1 MARDVVRLREVEH
14 DEVSIHTKLELA
26 AFFLAALRARAA
38 DRRHHERGLCRD
50 GGRVAG
56 FALGHQ
62 RRGLDLLKEV
72 VVVVGCDRVGAEAD
86 VHAGLHHA
94 HYIGTAGS
102 KLQIADRA
110 VRGGDVPLGEQA
122 HILLR
127 QPDAVRRDGGYVE
140 KMMAVEQL
148 RGRQPV
154 FFDALVMLALRL
166 GEVHLH
172 AELFIDGKLA
182 QRVPQ
187 LIGRCIFRVD
197 GRLNFDAPIVIALP
211 LVAQGDQLL
220 TGGEFFKVKVVA
232 EEHRHA
238 ARNIRLDPALGHGLA
253 DRVAVIVHVGHRRHT
268 EAQTLRDRQLRRR
281 LDRAVVQ
288 MGLAREDIVV
298 QPFLQFEVVRVAA
311 QNRHRQMGVAVD
323 QARHEHHAAAVDD
336 GLRLLLGRFF
346 PEIADLSVR
355 HAEKAVR
362 PDRHAVV
369 HGDDGNMGE

>member
-1 MARDVVRLREVEH
+1 
-14 DEVSIHTKLELA
+14 
-26 AFFLAALRARAA
+26 
-38 DRRHHERGLCRD
+38 
-50 GGRVAG
+50 
-56 FALGHQ
+56 
-62 RRGLDLLKEV
+62 
-72 VVVVGCDRVGAEAD
+72 
-86 VHAGLHHA
+86 
-94 HYIGTAGS
+94 
-102 KLQIADRA
+102 
-110 VRGGDVPLGEQA
+110 
-122 HILLR
+122 
-127 QPDAVRRDGGYVE
+127 
-140 KMMAVEQL
+140 
-148 RGRQPV
+148 
-154 FFDALVMLALRL
+154 MLALRL

-220 TGGEFFKVKVVA
+220 AGREFFKVKVVA
-232 EEHRHA
+232 EEHGHS

-253 DRVAVIVHVGHRRHT
+253 DRVAVIVHVGHRRHA

-288 MGLAREDIVV
+288 MGLAREDVVV
-298 QPFLQFEVVRVAA
+298 QPFLQFQVVSIAAQNGHRQVRVA
-311 QNRHRQMGVAVD
+311 VD
-323 QARHEHHAAAVDD
+323 EARHEHHAAAVDD

-362 PDRHAVV
+362 PDGHPVV
-369 HGDDGNMGE
+369 HRDDGNMGE

>member
-38 DRRHHERGLCRD
+38 DRRHHQRGLCRD

-72 VVVVGCDRVGAEAD
+72 VVVVGCDGVGAEAD

-94 HYIGTAGS
+94 HHIGTAGS

-148 RGRQPV
+148 RGREAV

-172 AELFIDGKLA
+172 AELFIDGKLG

-187 LIGRCIFRVD
+187 LIGRGILGVD
-197 GRLNFDAPIVIALP
+197 GGFNFDAAVVIALP
-211 LVAQGDQLL
+211 LVAQRNKLL
-220 TGGEFFKVKVVA
+220 AGREFFKVKVVA

-238 ARNIRLDPALGHGLA
+238 ARDVRLDAGLRHGLA
-253 DRVAVIVHVGHRRHT
+253 DGVAVVVHVGNRRHA

-288 MGLAREDIVV
+288 MGLAREDVV
-298 QPFLQFEVVRVAA
+298 IQPLLQFEVVRVAA